1 MRPWYP
7 RTSAKVNIHIFGL
20 TKCTIYCKN
29 VPVFLYA
36 VTMLIFQIKIIISS
50 EKWLTTSLL
59 FFFFLENAENLGRSD
74 DAKRRKKE
82 RIALDR
88 PRWHAKRKAIKR
100 QIKLVLLLKLLQQ
113 LHETRHLREVIRSLS
128 KRPTHYSGS
137 WSFFKYK
144 IIIKFPCKSKLIKFF
159 ILRLERTLWVK
170 LTFYILFPS
179 VRAS

>member
-1 MRPWYP
+1 M
-7 RTSAKVNIHIFGL
+7 VN
-20 TKCTIYCKN
+20 N
-29 VPVFLYA
+29 V
-36 VTMLIFQIKIIISS
+36 VT
-50 EKWLTTSLL
+50 

-128 KRPTHYSGS
+128 KRLTHYSGS

-159 ILRLERTLWVK
+159 ILRLERTLWIK
-170 LTFYILFPS
+170 LTFYKIISFRQGELIIPFLRKVHIILGNPGS
-179 VRAS
+179 VGAGHRGEIFKRKT